1 MGLSELHLSLEEF
14 YDITPRALVA
24 MIDEWK
30 GIQIFKAQIAAHIA
44 NGGDPEELRPTRE
57 AEILVNCANIL

>member
-1 MGLSELHLSLEEF
+1 VSELHLTLEEF
-14 YDITPRALVA
+14 YDTTPRAFIK

-30 GIQIFKAQIAAHIA
+30 GIQIYKAQIVAHIA

-57 AEILVNCANIL
+57 AEVLYNCANIL